1 MKISFFRKINSK
13 AIKLDEYFKHLTE
26 FDNKLKHISSVG
38 VQKEKFVLVM
48 EELWNFLISIKN
60 EKIVLEI
67 IGDARFKKIQQ
78 SLSKTWHE
86 YISLIETDIA
96 EKYLSDDANV
106 ISSALSEEG
115 YAGVDQ
121 ELSLLDRKLA
131 NLNIAMVGCGPYPE
145 TLLEIY
151 RNNEDINA
159 AIGIEGRPEVTKLSN
174 KVIAKM
180 LPFAKNIE
188 VRTSAAEAMD
198 YKDLD
203 IIFLANGLIK
213 KDAIL
218 QRIHETAK
226 NSVRI
231 LVRNPIL
238 MGKLLYEDFYALQSG
253 RLFSVCK
260 SKKASKLSE
269 TILLRK
275 ND

>member
-1 MKISFFRKINSK
+1 MKISFFRKINSEN
-13 AIKLDEYFKHLTE
+13 IKFDEYFKYLTE
-26 FDNKLKHISSVG
+26 FDNKIKHISSVG
-38 VQKEKFVLVM
+38 VQKEQFILAM
-48 EELWNFLISIKN
+48 EGLWNFLISIKN

-67 IGDARFKKIQQ
+67 IGDVRFEKIQQ
-78 SLSKTWHE
+78 SLSKKWHE

-106 ISSALSEEG
+106 ISSALSEED

-131 NLNIAMVGCGPYPE
+131 NLNIVMVGCGPYPE

-159 AIGIEGRPEVTKLSN
+159 AIGIEGRYEVTKLSN

-213 KDAIL
+213 KDVIL

-238 MGKLLYEDFYALQSG
+238 MGKLLYEDFYTLQSG
-253 RLFSVCK
+253 RLFTVCK

-269 TILLRK
+269 IILLRK
-275 ND
+275 K